1 MFASSLKLGFRKRF
15 FPLRFTDQIS
25 QIRSLNVKKTSEGC
39 FCDHDYI
46 LEGAAEAAF
55 HSFYKTA
62 EQSMKSVQSY
72 K

>member
-15 FPLRFTDQIS
+15 FPLPFTDQI
-25 QIRSLNVKKTSEGC
+25 
-39 FCDHDYI
+39 DYI
-46 LEGAAEAAF
+46 LEGTAEAAF